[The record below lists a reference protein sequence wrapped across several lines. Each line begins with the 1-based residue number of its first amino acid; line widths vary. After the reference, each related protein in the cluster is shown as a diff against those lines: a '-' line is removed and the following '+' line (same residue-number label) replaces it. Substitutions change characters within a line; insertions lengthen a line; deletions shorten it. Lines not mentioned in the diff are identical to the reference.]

1 MSKLKDKLAQAKTK
15 LAIPKETLED
25 HPANLNN
32 YQESA
37 FYNVDIELIKPN
49 PDQPRKFFDP
59 DSLAE
64 LTQSIKE
71 KGVLQPVIIR
81 KDETGQIYLVAG
93 ERRLRA
99 AKNAGLEKIPA
110 ILTSGNPME
119 ISLIENLQRD
129 NLRPIEEAEA
139 LGRMMEEYQYTQ
151 EQVALAIGKARTTIT
166 QTLSLNKLPE
176 EIKEE
181 CRRTDIHPRRLL
193 IEIAKQKT
201 PEAMLSL
208 FRTVKEGNLKSDQ
221 VRDVIRKKSERKQ
234 RTPGSIALD
243 RSLNLVSALN
253 KLDLNSIE
261 ENEKVQLITA
271 LENLKKSIEELLN

>member
-49 PDQPRKFFDP
+49 PHQPRKFFDP

-64 LTQSIKE
+64 LAQSIKE

-81 KDETGQIYLVAG
+81 KDKTGQIHLVAG

-139 LGRMMEEYQYTQ
+139 LGRMMEEYQ
-151 EQVALAIGKARTTIT
+151 
-166 QTLSLNKLPE
+166 
-176 EIKEE
+176 
-181 CRRTDIHPRRLL
+181 
-193 IEIAKQKT
+193 
-201 PEAMLSL
+201 
-208 FRTVKEGNLKSDQ
+208 
-221 VRDVIRKKSERKQ
+221 
-234 RTPGSIALD
+234 
-243 RSLNLVSALN
+243 
-253 KLDLNSIE
+253 
-261 ENEKVQLITA
+261 
-271 LENLKKSIEELLN
+271 